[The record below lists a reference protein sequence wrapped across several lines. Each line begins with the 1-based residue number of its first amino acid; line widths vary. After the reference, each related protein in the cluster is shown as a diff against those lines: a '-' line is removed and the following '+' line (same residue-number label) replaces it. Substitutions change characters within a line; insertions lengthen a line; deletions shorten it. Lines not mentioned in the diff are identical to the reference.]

1 VSVTGIN
8 PEEVTR
14 ASQIILGQV
23 PAQENVSQQLGGLAM
38 EIQTHLQG
46 QALPIAQ
53 ENFERLRQQS
63 NVLGQLMDA
72 LQADLGQ
79 TSNIGVNT
87 DMDAAS
93 NQRSAEVPTIA
104 ADSSVTAGMA

>member
-1 VSVTGIN
+1 VSVTGLN

-23 PAQENVSQQLGGLAM
+23 PAQENVSNQLGGLAT
-38 EIQTHLQG
+38 EIHAHLQG
-46 QALPIAQ
+46 SALPIAQ

-63 NVLGQLMDA
+63 TVLGQLMDA
-72 LQADLGQ
+72 LQTDLGQ
-79 TSNIGVNT
+79 TSNIGVGM

-93 NQRSAEVPTIA
+93 NQRSAEVATITPDA
-104 ADSSVTAGMA
+104 SISAGI